1 MFNKNRILCICLC
14 ISGIS
19 ACTTDTSTVVTNYQP
34 FKYDNAEL
42 YSEGYE
48 STTYVDN
55 NYPDEPQDKKPVS
68 VPNTYFVG
76 TSNAPTSHKD
86 LDKSWVKSQSA
97 EGYTIELSNSEKAAD
112 VAGTLFKAPKSER
125 SAEVEYQREGKTYYK
140 GVYGSY
146 PNKDAA
152 VQALKQL
159 PTDVQQQAAIQSWK
173 NVQNGLDE

>member
-1 MFNKNRILCICLC
+1 M
-14 ISGIS
+14 
-19 ACTTDTSTVVTNYQP
+19 
-34 FKYDNAEL
+34 
-42 YSEGYE
+42 
-48 STTYVDN
+48 
-55 NYPDEPQDKKPVS
+55 
-68 VPNTYFVG
+68 
-76 TSNAPTSHKD
+76 
-86 LDKSWVKSQSA
+86 KSQSA